1 MSAFPHQRYTVV
13 SFLVLNLRRVGRNNR
28 YVSSHLRLKKLLRE
42 IKSIMALSNE
52 RSSQIIVTYFEEF

>member
-1 MSAFPHQRYTVV
+1 MSAFQRYTVV

-42 IKSIMALSNE
+42 IKSITALSNE